1 MGHHIIMGRKTYES
15 IGRPLP
21 GRVNV
26 VITRNSDFNAEG
38 CILAGSLAEALR
50 ISKSDP
56 EVFIF
61 GGGEIFREALPHV
74 SKIYMTKVH
83 HSLEGDT
90 YFPLLDPSH
99 WKEIEKVEFKADEK
113 NEYDYSFITLEKI
126 QQKNLNIQHKKIPSG
141 DGRDFLYGWH
151 LIPNT

>member
-1 MGHHIIMGRKTYES
+1 M
-15 IGRPLP
+15 P

-38 CILAGSLAEALR
+38 CILASSLAEALK

-61 GGGEIFREALPHV
+61 GGGEIFREALPLV

-99 WKEIEKVEFKADEK
+99 WKEIEKV
-113 NEYDYSFITLEKI
+113 
-126 QQKNLNIQHKKIPSG
+126 
-141 DGRDFLYGWH
+141 
-151 LIPNT
+151 